1 MIDWFIVDLTGDWI
15 IANLLILATSKSY
28 WKYAYEVCG
37 LELYTEE
44 SFAQYNRIDHYWS
57 YDGKVVGDDGQRKYD
72 QLLALAKC
80 LLLLSHGNAVPEKGF
95 SINRKLIEVHGTALS
110 EETIEAQRTGILIV

>member
-1 MIDWFIVDLTGDWI
+1 M
-15 IANLLILATSKSY
+15 IANLLILATSKESY

-44 SFAQYNRIDHYWS
+44 SSIKYKRIHHYGS
-57 YDGKVVGDDGQRKYD
+57 FVRKLFGYDG
-72 QLLALAKC
+72 QLNYNQQFAFAKC
-80 LLLLSHGNAVPEKGF
+80 ILSLFHGNAVPEKGF

-110 EETIEAQRTGILIV
+110 EETIEAQLIGIVTV